1 MKKEKY
7 LIPTIEIVDI
17 NFEEIITCSQQG
29 SPIHEP
35 GEHDQE
41 EDWDW

>member
-1 MKKEKY
+1 MEKKKY
-7 LIPTIEIVDI
+7 LLPIIEIIKVNNDD
-17 NFEEIITCSQQG
+17 IITCSQQG

-35 GEHDQE
+35 GEHDQG